1 MLGVVLVFLKSSS
14 SSFVALCVSFLA
26 GGGLGSFSAAG
37 FSTLFGEHEE
47 EGGAVCVCVCVC
59 VQKRI
64 LT

>member
-26 GGGLGSFSAAG
+26 GGGLGSFSTAG
-37 FSTLFGEHEE
+37 FSTLFGEDEE
-47 EGGAVCVCVCVC
+47 EGGAVHVCAYE
-59 VQKRI
+59 RI